1 MFDYKIQLNGEKL
14 PEYDEEILVTFLK
27 MLDFSAEYLSG
38 LYDAEK
44 IKFCPQSKEI
54 LIFDSRRHKI
64 EIDNI
69 ADSYGFKLEIQ

>member
-1 MFDYKIQLNGEKL
+1 MFDYKIRLNGKNL

-27 MLDFSAEYLSG
+27 MLDFSAEYLAT
-38 LYDAEK
+38 LYGTDK

-54 LIFDSRRHKI
+54 LIFDSKKHKD
-64 EIDNI
+64 EVDEI